1 MNHHSLSIFI
11 LGLFTTVFTCQADSL
26 DEIKANPCLAG
37 GNLVSYPYLY
47 ETPPEQS
54 APPQGYVPFHME
66 HYGRHGSRW
75 LLKDRD
81 YTRPLNTLDKA
92 EKAGTLTPL
101 GLEVLQWVRQVEKE
115 SRLHYGDLTEIGA
128 LQHQGIAQRMFKKYP
143 EIFRDSAC
151 IDAKS
156 TVVIRCILSMT
167 NELVEL
173 ARLNPSLRIS
183 QESSKKYQWY
193 LQNADR
199 DTVAHAV
206 RRTADP
212 IFKEF
217 TKRHSNPDPLMDRL
231 FNDRRYVKEHVDR
244 HDLFTKLF
252 ELASNQQSHG
262 NDMSLY
268 RIFTPEELHDQW
280 VCNNAGW
287 YLSSGNAPA
296 TLGRMPYT
304 QRYLLANFIE
314 SADKAIATG
323 DNSAT
328 LRFGHES
335 VVLPMVCL
343 MELND
348 YGQAIEN
355 LDDVSSLWCNYK
367 IFPMASNIQ
376 LIFYRNMSCPDDILV
391 KALLNEEEVTLPV
404 HPVTGHYY
412 RWNELRDYY
421 LNKLNRF
428 KVKFKE

>member
-1 MNHHSLSIFI
+1 MKRHILTVMLCLLAISL
-11 LGLFTTVFTCQADSL
+11 TCRADAL
-26 DEIKANPCLAG
+26 DDIKANPRLAG

-47 ETPPEQS
+47 ETPPTLS
-54 APPQGYVPFHME
+54 APPQGYVPFHIE

-81 YTRPLNTLDKA
+81 YVKPLNVLKDA
-92 EKAGTLTPL
+92 DRAGALTPL
-101 GLEVLQWVRQVEKE
+101 GKEVLLWVKKAEKE
-115 SRLHYGDLTEIGA
+115 AQLHYGDLTEIGA
-128 LQHQGIAQRMFKKYP
+128 QQHRGIARRMFANFP
-143 EIFRDSAC
+143 EIFSDSAR

-173 ARLNPSLRIS
+173 ARLNPSLRIT
-183 QESSKKYQWY
+183 QESSKINQWY
-193 LQNADR
+193 LQNSDR

-212 IFKEF
+212 MFNEF
-217 TKRHSNPDPLMDRL
+217 AQKHRDPAPLMKRL
-231 FNDRRYVKEHVDR
+231 FNNPEYVKKHVDR
-244 HDLFTKLF
+244 HDLFAKLF

-262 NDMSLY
+262 NDDSLY
-268 RIFTPEELHDQW
+268 RIFTPEELYHQW

-287 YLSSGNAPA
+287 YLSSGNSPA

-314 SADKAIATG
+314 SADKAIADG
-323 DNSAT
+323 GNSAS

-335 VVLPMVCL
+335 VILPMVCF

-348 YGQAIEN
+348 YGQAIED
-355 LDDVSSLWCNYK
+355 LDDVAGMWCNYR

-376 LIFYRNMSCPDDILV
+376 LIFYRNHAKPDDILV
-391 KALLNEEEVTLPV
+391 KALLNEEEVSLPV
-404 HPVTGHYY
+404 TPVSGKYY
-412 RWNELRDYY
+412 RWSELRKYY
-421 LNKLNRF
+421 MEKIELF
-428 KVKFKE
+428 KVKFQA